1 MKLYQ
6 LSGVLVMGVSVA
18 VAGPTTIWVDVPG
31 VAVATNQP
39 AETAQE
45 DLWGDLAPVSVK
57 GVSFG
62 MTKNEVARKLGNTRV
77 PLDSTV
83 LPSLFVAYPSDVDVR
98 SKLTLYF
105 GTFGPCLDRVVGIE
119 TTFYKTDLFERDK
132 IVATL
137 EQKYG
142 FKQNYDTT
150 CPSAT
155 AQPLNE
161 QQALPQHVMKINET
175 ISLVFRTQWDNKR
188 DRTYIVTV
196 LYKHALYDES
206 LRQRR
211 DAGEQ
216 QQQSRDRDRAI
227 EDLL

>member
-1 MKLYQ
+1 MQ
-6 LSGVLVMGVSVA
+6 LKQICGVLALGASMA
-18 VAGPTTIWVDVPG
+18 VAGPTTIWVEVPG
-31 VAVATNQP
+31 VAAATNQP
-39 AETAQE
+39 AETSAE
-45 DLWGDLAPVSVK
+45 DTWGDITPVSVK
-57 GVSFG
+57 GITFG
-62 MTKNEVARKLGNTRV
+62 MTKNEVARKLGNTRT
-77 PLDSTV
+77 PRDSTE
-83 LPSLFVAYPSDVDVR
+83 LPCLFVAYPNDANVR

-105 GTFGPCLDRVVGIE
+105 GTFGACLDRVVGIE

-155 AQPLNE
+155 AQPLGE
-161 QQALPQHVMKINET
+161 QQALPQHVMRINET
-175 ISLVFRTQWDNKR
+175 IALVFRTQWDDKR

-211 DAGEQ
+211 NAVEQ
-216 QQQSRDRDRAI
+216 QSLRDRGQAI

>member
-1 MKLYQ
+1 MTRFQ
-6 LSGVLVMGVSVA
+6 MSAVVMLGASLA
-18 VAGPTTIWVDVPG
+18 VAGPTTIWVEVPG

-39 AETAQE
+39 AAPSPE
-45 DLWGDLAPVSVK
+45 DTWGDITPVSIK
-57 GVSFG
+57 GVTFG
-62 MTKNEVARKLGNTRV
+62 MTKNEVARKLGNTRI
-77 PLDSTV
+77 PRDSTA
-83 LPSLFVAYPSDVDVR
+83 LPCLFVAYPDDAHVR
-98 SKLTLYF
+98 STLTLYF
-105 GTFGPCLDRVVGIE
+105 GTFGACLDRVVGIE

-132 IVATL
+132 IVAAL
-137 EQKYG
+137 EKKYG

-155 AQPLNE
+155 AQPLSE

-175 ISLVFRTQWDNKR
+175 ISLEFRTQWDNKP

-206 LRQRR
+206 LRQRQGT
-211 DAGEQ
+211 DEQ
-216 QQQSRDRDRAI
+216 QQQLRDRDRAI

>member
-6 LSGVLVMGVSVA
+6 ICGVLLMGA
-18 VAGPTTIWVDVPG
+18 GIAAAGPTTIWVDVPG

-39 AETAQE
+39 AETSAE
-45 DLWGDLAPVSVK
+45 DTWGDITPVSVK
-57 GVSFG
+57 GITFG
-62 MTKNEVARKLGNTRV
+62 MTKNEVARKLGNTRT
-77 PLDSTV
+77 PLDSAE
-83 LPSLFVAYPSDVDVR
+83 LPSLFVAYPNDANVR

-105 GTFGPCLDRVVGIE
+105 GTFGACLDRVVGIE
-119 TTFYKTDLFERDK
+119 TTFYKTALPERDT
-132 IVATL
+132 IVDTL
-137 EQKYG
+137 EKKYG

-150 CPSAT
+150 CPSAS
-155 AQPLNE
+155 AQPLGE
-161 QQALPQHVMKINET
+161 QEALPQHVMKINET
-175 ISLVFRTQWDNKR
+175 ISLAFRTQWDDKR

-211 DAGEQ
+211 GAGEQ
-216 QQQSRDRDRAI
+216 QESRDRARAI